1 MAKLWGS
8 RSAFYQHFQSKIC
21 KYGVECFRQFV
32 YQTPLNAPPP
42 PKYRSSKE
50 NTSMLYEGEC
60 RP

>member
-42 PKYRSSKE
+42 KYRSSKE

>member
-32 YQTPLNAPPP
+32 YQTPLNVLPPEVP
-42 PKYRSSKE
+42 QLQR